1 MAKPRVR
8 APLYGSE
15 TPRVFTPPLREL
27 TPETTHG
34 FECISFA
41 EDVLGLTLYPWQ
53 KWLLIHALELNED
66 GTYRFRT
73 VVLLVAR
80 QNGKST
86 VMQVLAL
93 WRMYLDGAKLVLG
106 TAQNLDIAEE
116 QWAGAVDLAEGV
128 PELKEQIDKV
138 NKTNGKKALELDS
151 GERYKVQ
158 AANRRGG
165 RGLSSELV
173 ILDELREHATWDAWA
188 AVSKTTMAR
197 KFAQV
202 WAASNAGDALS
213 IVLRFLRNLA
223 HSALGNPDEIEGLED
238 LVKSGTPP
246 EPVEDDDEDLFDEEE
261 EADSLG
267 IFEWSATPGC
277 SIWDRAAWQ
286 QANPSLG
293 YTITTKSIAAAA
305 RSDPE
310 GTFRTEVLCQWL
322 DTTADGPFPEDT
334 WERSIDPNS
343 VVDGKFMYCVDMS
356 WDRMTAYISVAG
368 RRPDGAMHVEVV
380 AMVPP
385 QFVKDYFDS
394 EWTTSSGEVM
404 PRRASDPMSL
414 GVTLQAKGAPVSSLL
429 DDLHAVK
436 DLKVIE
442 WEGVDL
448 GRWTGKFFDAIC
460 GVTSPEAPE
469 NGTPAP
475 EWTLG
480 DPLVFHLPQPAL
492 DTAARLASTKPL
504 GDAWVW
510 DRAKSIC
517 DTAPLVSVTGAYGA
531 FVSQETKPA
540 PAEARIRM
548 I

>member
-1 MAKPRVR
+1 VARTATKKT
-8 APLYGSE
+8 LYGSE
-15 TPRVFTPPLREL
+15 VPRVYTPPLREL

-34 FECISFA
+34 FECIAFA
-41 EDVLGLTLYPWQ
+41 EQVLELNLLPWQ
-53 KWLLIHALELNED
+53 KWLLIHALELNPD

-93 WRMYLDGAKLVLG
+93 WRMYLDAAKLILG

-128 PELKEQIDKV
+128 PELKEQIEKV
-138 NKTNGKKALELDS
+138 NKTNGKKALELET

-223 HSALGNPDEIEGLED
+223 HAALGNPDEIEGIEELID
-238 LVKSGTPP
+238 QSTPP
-246 EPVEDDDEDLFDEEE
+246 APEDDDDEELYDEEE
-261 EADSLG
+261 ESDSLG
-267 IFEWSATPGC
+267 IFEWSAAPGC
-277 SIWDRAAWQ
+277 SIWDKEGWA

-293 YTITTKSIAAAA
+293 YTITVKAIAASA

-334 WERSIDPNS
+334 WERSIDVNS
-343 VVDGKFMYCVDMS
+343 TIEGDYTYCVDMS

-368 RRPDGAMHVEVV
+368 RRPDGKAHAEVV

-385 QFVKDYFDS
+385 QFVKDYFDKP
-394 EWTTSSGEVM
+394 WTTTAGEEM
-404 PRRASDPMSL
+404 PRRADDPHVVGL
-414 GVTLQAKGAPVSSLL
+414 TLQAKGAPVSSLL
-429 DDLHAVK
+429 DDLEAVK
-436 DLKVIE
+436 GLKVIP
-442 WEGVDL
+442 WEGTDL

-460 GVTSPEAPE
+460 GVIRPEKPAE
-469 NGTPAP
+469 NTTE
-475 EWTLG
+475 EWALG
-480 DPLVFHLPQPAL
+480 DPLLFHRPQPAL

-504 GDAWVW
+504 GDSWVW
-510 DRAKSIC
+510 DRVKSIC
-517 DTAPLVSVTGAYGA
+517 DAAPLVSVTGAYGLL
-531 FVSQETKPA
+531 VSNEAKPK
-540 PAEARIRM
+540 PVEARIRM